1 MHVQHGWEQPAR
13 ARVALGGEP
22 PRRHEEYAIIEL
34 EPLPPLQQVQALL
47 EEIVEFLQL
56 QFPVRVV

>member
-1 MHVQHGWEQPAR
+1 MANFPFNPMLFVPQGMHVQHGWERPAR

-34 EPLPPLQQVQALL
+34 EPLPPPAVGSR
-47 EEIVEFLQL
+47 
-56 QFPVRVV
+56 PS